1 MKCFA
6 AKPKRQMKLEERMR
20 KVLFST
26 MIPMACLLII
36 LLFIFWHYAGQ
47 YNKLSENLAVSSEF
61 NLRFKDDLDL
71 EMYYIAIGS
80 KESSDLEDVLE
91 QVEDAQ
97 EIMKKLRRNTYNIN
111 GVKSLNSL
119 DSYLDNLKKRMLQL
133 VEIREYDRRMEFM
146 DSNIR
151 IITSLIMQEMQNY
164 IYNESMYL
172 VKVEKSLTQR
182 VKFLISGMAVLLI
195 ATLVI
200 LMRRSFR
207 LTDGIIHPV
216 KEMLDKVK
224 KVGRGKF
231 DMLPVKAEIE
241 EIEELDE
248 GINKMARKISALL
261 ENVRQEKEMQH
272 LTELQ
277 LIQAQVNPH
286 FLYNT
291 LDTIV
296 WLIEGGMTDDA
307 VEMISSLSVFFRT
320 SLSKGNDVIPLS
332 EEERHTLSYLEIQQY
347 RYRDILEFEINIP
360 KELGGIPVPKLSIQ
374 PLAENALYHGI
385 KNRRGKG
392 KIVIEGRE
400 EENTL
405 VLTVSDNGQGMT
417 PERLHEVQE
426 AIRTGERAGFG
437 LAAVAERI
445 ALYYGPG
452 YGMKISSEEGKGT
465 TVEIRLGKNIQPK
478 S

>member
-1 MKCFA
+1 MRSGTK
-6 AKPKRQMKLEERMR
+6 KRMELEERMR

-26 MIPMACLLII
+26 MIPMACLMII
-36 LLFIFWHYAGQ
+36 LLFIFWQYTGQ

-80 KESSDLEDVLE
+80 KESSNLEDVLE

-97 EIMKKLRRNTYNIN
+97 EIMQKLRRNTYNNN

-119 DSYLDNLKKRMLQL
+119 DSYLENLRQRMLQL
-133 VEIREYDRRMEFM
+133 VEIKEYDKRMEFM

-151 IITSLIMQEMQNY
+151 IITGLIMQEMQNY

-172 VKVEKSLTQR
+172 VQVEKSLTHR
-182 VKFLISGMAVLLI
+182 VKLLISGMAVLLI
-195 ATLVI
+195 ATLGI

-207 LTDGIIHPV
+207 LTDGIIQPV
-216 KEMLDKVK
+216 NIMLDKVK

-231 DMLPVKAEIE
+231 DMIPIEAEIE
-241 EIEELDE
+241 ELEELDE

-307 VEMISSLSVFFRT
+307 VEMISSLSIFFRT
-320 SLSKGNDVIPLS
+320 SLSKGNDIIPLS

-360 KELGGIPVPKLSIQ
+360 KELSGIPVPKLSIQ

-392 KIVIEGRE
+392 KILIEGRE
-400 EENTL
+400 EEDAL

-452 YGMKISSEEGKGT
+452 YGMKIFSEEGKGT